1 MDTMSE
7 STNTTNDGTTPPAGT
22 DNSQQQN
29 QGTPPA
35 QPTIEELIAD
45 RDKWKAMSRTNE
57 DRWKEASKERDDLK
71 QASMTDSEK
80 ALEQAKQEARNSA
93 LAEVGTRL
101 VESELR
107 TAAVTAGVQLPSF
120 EFLNTS
126 QFVDSNGLPDAD
138 RIKAFVESLPKPATG
153 PEYSQDLGLGRQGSA
168 LAGQLSRAD
177 LANMTPQEI
186 AKARSEGR
194 LDALM
199 RGEI

>member
-1 MDTMSE
+1 MSD
-7 STNTTNDGTTPPAGT
+7 SQNTTNESTTPPAG
-22 DNSQQQN
+22 DNQQQN

-35 QPTIEELIAD
+35 QPSLEELIAE
-45 RDKWKAMSRTNE
+45 RDKWKSLSRQNE

-71 QASMTDSEK
+71 AASMTDAEK

-93 LAEVGTRL
+93 IAEVGTRL

-120 EFLNTS
+120 EFLNTA
-126 QFVDSNGLPDAD
+126 QFVGDDGLPNAD
-138 RIKAFVESLPKPATG
+138 RIKTFVESLPKPATG

-168 LAGQLSRAD
+168 VAGQLSRAD
-177 LANMTPQEI
+177 LANMTPAEI
-186 AKARSEGR
+186 VKARSEGR